1 MMNNKL
7 KEKKDVAEKIYKNT
21 EEQTKV
27 IDLEDEGSLLHL
39 LDERQRLLDELA
51 IISKEIQDGE
61 QEGNTEDQEQMKK
74 EIQEILQKA
83 YDQELRN
90 QKKLEEIKDKLYKE
104 IQDFQYGQKAM
115 NEGYRKQQA
124 STYGY
129 FIDKKN

>member
-39 LDERQRLLDELA
+39 LDERQKLLDELA
-51 IISKEIQDGE
+51 IISKEIQDVE
-61 QEGNTEDQEQMKK
+61 PEDQRTDQESIRK
-74 EIQEILQKA
+74 EIQGILQKA
-83 YDQELRN
+83 YDQELKN
-90 QKKLEEIKDKLYKE
+90 QKKVEEIKNQLYQE